1 MSEFIKVILL
11 LMAGAFLGVMIIA
24 LCEAGKKGDRE

>member
-11 LMAGAFLGVMIIA
+11 LMAGALLAVVIMA
-24 LCEAGKKGDRE
+24 LCEAGKKGD